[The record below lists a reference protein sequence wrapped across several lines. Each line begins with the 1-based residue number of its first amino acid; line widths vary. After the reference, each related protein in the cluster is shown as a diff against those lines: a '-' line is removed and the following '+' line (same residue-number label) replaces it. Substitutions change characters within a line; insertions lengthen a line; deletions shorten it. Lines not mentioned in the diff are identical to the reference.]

1 MAGLDYSSVPVK
13 SSAAPQRAAGSK
25 EKAVPIQLAAND
37 NAGDTRGQQKR
48 RPYTLESFQR
58 LCPPGGAESAV
69 LYTTTLRG
77 VRQTFEACNTVR
89 AAVEA
94 AGMCVRERDV
104 SMDSGFREELREL
117 TKGIGVVGPAVPR
130 LFVKG
135 SGSRKL
141 VVVVAG
147 EEWIGV
153 PQWAGNAKGRKR
165 ATAKVVRCISLPPCA
180 LLLANGCSQQA
191 KVQPGNGSS
200 RAIDTIAE
208 ELAGILVIIFF
219 FSYPLVAAARGEIT
233 AGTAAN
239 KNQQQIATNVKQRCS
254 LAAAA

>member
-135 SGSRKL
+135 RYIGGVEEVMKIHEEGGLAELLEGLPRSCGGGGGVCDGCGGMRFLPCFRCSGSRKL

-165 ATAKVVRCISLPPCA
+165 ATAKVVRCSECNE
-180 LLLANGCSQQA
+180 NGLVLCPICS
-191 KVQPGNGSS
+191 
-200 RAIDTIAE
+200 
-208 ELAGILVIIFF
+208 
-219 FSYPLVAAARGEIT
+219 
-233 AGTAAN
+233 
-239 KNQQQIATNVKQRCS
+239 
-254 LAAAA
+254 